1 MKALVVTGP
10 GAISLTEVPAPTRT
24 TGSALVAPRAVG
36 VCGTDLE
43 IIDGRIDPDYVRLP
57 LILGH
62 EWAGVV
68 VEADDLDEGE
78 RVVVEGIVPCGL
90 CAACGAGD
98 TNVCEVYDEF
108 GFVRDG
114 AAAELIVVPTS
125 LVHRLNPSVSDE
137 SAALIEP
144 AAVVLRA
151 LMRAAPT
158 PGQRVLVIGD
168 GSVGLIAAALIR
180 LWSPASVT
188 LAGLRAEQA
197 GLTEAAG
204 VDHFLT
210 APSEETYDLVIKAAG
225 APAAVNTALSSA
237 KRGATVVLLGLAGA
251 DATLPV
257 AFDELV
263 NADLTVIASFSYTRT
278 AWRRV
283 VDLMNSGRLDLG
295 FLVTHQFPLEQWK
308 QAIDVL
314 RNGDGSPRGKVL
326 LRPS

>member
-1 MKALVVTGP
+1 MKAPPV
-10 GAISLTEVPAPTRT
+10 A
-24 TGSALVAPRAVG
+24 AL
-36 VCGTDLE
+36 
-43 IIDGRIDPDYVRLP
+43 
-57 LILGH
+57 
-62 EWAGVV
+62 
-68 VEADDLDEGE
+68 
-78 RVVVEGIVPCGL
+78 
-90 CAACGAGD
+90 AA
-98 TNVCEVYDEF
+98 T
-108 GFVRDG
+108 
-114 AAAELIVVPTS
+114 LIVIGVRMIDREP
-125 LVHRLNPSVSDE
+125 LRFIE
-137 SAALIEP
+137 SRATVFDF
-144 AAVVLRA
+144 AVVLAVIVVA
-151 LMRAAPT
+151 L
-158 PGQRVLVIGD
+158 
-168 GSVGLIAAALIR
+168 SVGLIAAALIR

-210 APSEETYDLVIKAAG
+210 APSEETYDLVIEEAG